1 MKRLA
6 FLDRDWGDARLF
18 GPIVAL
24 TFGALLL
31 LVITSGYLIHRFD
44 TSASQ
49 REHHVVQNGFARQT
63 RELNAVVATQVDWDD
78 AILKLD
84 HKLDAK
90 WADFN
95 IGNYLH
101 TFNGFSHVFVVD
113 PDAKPI
119 YAAVVGQRSE
129 LESYAPFAAT
139 GMQLLP
145 HIRAAERARPP
156 IKVRPG
162 KDNIQIPPIQA
173 NSVANVDGTI
183 YLVTATLVQPDFG
196 RVLPKGPRAPVTIT
210 AIPISTSML
219 GGFAE
224 RYLLNDAHVWD
235 ATGRSDGPG
244 SLILRDY
251 DGKPVAALTWTPQ
264 QPGTMVLRQI
274 AVPLIVALVLLWYA
288 ATSILKRGSS
298 VVSELVASEK
308 RAKHLAYHDTLTG
321 LPNRAMLFERLR
333 PELAKL
339 GEGGKPLAVM
349 CVDLDRF
356 KEVNDSLG
364 HHAGDLV
371 IEEVGRRLRNVCTE
385 VGLIARLGGDEFVVL
400 GECLKPACASNLA
413 DSVIAAICK
422 PIECEYGRLEVGC
435 SIGIV
440 MLDQAGLDPSEV
452 LRWADLAL
460 YRSKEL
466 GRQRVTFFEP
476 EMDAALRNRRSLEAD
491 LRDALLNDGLEMV
504 YQPQVDRLG
513 NIVAV
518 EALVRW
524 HHPLRGSIA
533 PGMFVPLAEE
543 GGLILALG
551 EFVLRRVFA
560 ETGHWT
566 HTRVAINVSAVQ
578 MRAPGFA
585 ALVTRLAAAAAIN
598 PSRYEIEVTETALL
612 GDDAITA
619 SNVEALKRLGFS
631 IALDDFGTGYSSL
644 SVLQRFA
651 VDKIKID
658 RSFVSNLGV
667 GDESEALVDAM
678 VKLARALNLDVI
690 AEGVE
695 TEQQRDRLLGCGCR
709 EFQGHL
715 TGMPMGLRELVGLV
729 GEDMGEEI
737 AQPAQMPS
745 EIRRLA

>member
-6 FLDRDWGDARLF
+6 FLDREWGDARLF

-31 LVITSGYLIHRFD
+31 LVISAGYLIHRFD
-44 TSASQ
+44 ASASQ
-49 REHHVVQNGFARQT
+49 REHSVVENGFASQT

-78 AILKLD
+78 AIRKLD
-84 HKLDAK
+84 NKLDPK

-101 TFNGFSHVFVVD
+101 TFNGFSHVFVI
-113 PDAKPI
+113 DANARPI
-119 YAAVVGQRSE
+119 YAAVVGQRAA

-139 GMQLLP
+139 ARQLIP
-145 HIRAAERARPP
+145 AIRSAERARAP
-156 IKVRPG
+156 IRVRPG

-173 NSVANVDGTI
+173 NSVARVDGTV

-196 RVLPKGPRAPVTIT
+196 KVLPKGPMAPVTVT

-219 GGFAE
+219 EAFAE
-224 RYLLNDAHVWD
+224 RYLLSDAHVSGD
-235 ATGRSDGPG
+235 AGQTDGPG
-244 SLILRDY
+244 RLVLRDHA
-251 DGKPVAALTWTPQ
+251 GTPVAALTWTPQ
-264 QPGTMVLRQI
+264 APGTMVLRQI
-274 AVPLIVALVLLWYA
+274 AVPLIVALVLLCYA
-288 ATSILKRGSS
+288 AINILKRGGS

-339 GEGGKPLAVM
+339 GAGGTPLAVM

-356 KEVNDSLG
+356 KDVNDSLG

-371 IEEVGRRLRNVCTE
+371 IEEVGRRLRTVCSE

-400 GECLKPACASNLA
+400 GECAKPACAGNLA
-413 DSVIAAICK
+413 ESVIAAICE

-460 YRSKEL
+460 YRSKER

-491 LRDALLNDGLEMV
+491 LRDALLNDGLTMV
-504 YQPQVDRLG
+504 YQPQVDRAG
-513 NIVAV
+513 EIIAV

-524 HHPLRGSIA
+524 HHPVRGSIA

-585 ALVTRLAAAAAIN
+585 ALVTRLAAAGGIDPA
-598 PSRYEIEVTETALL
+598 RYEIEVTETALL
-612 GDDAITA
+612 GDDADTA
-619 SNVEALKRLGFS
+619 RNVDALKRLGFS

-678 VKLARALNLDVI
+678 VKLARALNLNVI

-695 TEQQRDRLLGCGCR
+695 TEQQRDRLLNCGCR

-715 TGMPMGLRELVGLV
+715 TGMPMGVDELTGLV
-729 GEDMGEEI
+729 GEDVLEEPVYEAAI
-737 AQPAQMPS
+737 K
-745 EIRRLA
+745 RLA